1 MKFKRSKEFSIGL
14 SVIVAL
20 VVVYFGIEYL
30 KGNNIFKAANYY
42 YAT

>member
-1 MKFKRSKEFSIGL
+1 MKIRHSKEFAIGL

-30 KGNNIFKAANYY
+30 KGNNIFKPANY
-42 YAT
+42 